1 MRKRLV
7 YPGTQNL
14 INALDT
20 TQKKV
25 AEANEFAEYIDD
37 PIGFCRFLGIEP
49 TIEQQQFFLSV
60 RDNAETNVKAAHG
73 VGKSIGSAVCVLWW
87 VFAVEGLAVTTAP
100 TEDQV
105 KEILWSE
112 VRKIYD
118 RNKHKLGGERGVLYV
133 KKSETARA
141 YGFSARNYDTNS
153 FQGKHAERLLLI
165 ADEADGISEIIDD
178 GFQSCLTGSKN
189 RGLRIGNP
197 LNQQSPFAKACKRN
211 AITIPAWNH
220 PNVAW
225 AYQAEE
231 TIDPTGKPRLIHRLK
246 PEVMPYILDEKGRV
260 KPQELW
266 PEQFPRDVI
275 PGAISLKWI
284 EEVRQD
290 KGEFSVFWMGRVEGE
305 FPVDAIDGIIPIS
318 WLRAARERYDSNP
331 EYWDGVALGC
341 PWRIGADVGDG
352 GDSHGVAIWRGPVLY
367 EVELHPTQN
376 DELDTI
382 RLADL
387 LASRVKVL
395 GLRNYHIAVDNT
407 GVGAGTLARLKQQGY
422 NARGCVFGESAE
434 ESKEFNNRKTEL
446 FWKFRDALRLGKIA
460 IAPLGDIEEQVFE
473 DLSAHRY
480 TLSGKGG
487 EDKQICCE
495 SKRHVRARLKRS
507 PDAGDAVIIGS
518 SCPNPIF
525 TGTVQTEVKKSE
537 TPQEMWQGSRPFED
551 TTVQYVRD
559 LFR

>member
-1 MRKRLV
+1 MVRTVK
-7 YPGTQNL
+7 P
-14 INALDT
+14 T
-20 TQKKV
+20 TTDVMDYIGKAKKKV
-25 AEANEFAEYIDD
+25 SKANQFAKYIND
-37 PIGFCRFLGIEP
+37 PIGFSRFLGIEP
-49 TIEQQQFFLSV
+49 TIEQQEFFLSV
-60 RDNAETNVKAAHG
+60 RDNPETNVKAAHG
-73 VGKSIGSAVCVLWW
+73 VGKSIGSAVIVLWW

-112 VRKIYD
+112 IRKIYD
-118 RNKHKLGGERGVLYV
+118 INKHKLGGNRGVLSV
-133 KKSETARA
+133 KKTETARA

-197 LNQQSPFAKACKRN
+197 LNHQSPFAKACKRS

-225 AYQAEE
+225 AYEAQEM
-231 TIDPTGKPRLIHRLK
+231 IDLSGKPRVIHRLK
-246 PEVMPYILDEKGRV
+246 PGVSSLILDDQRRV

-266 PEQFPRDVI
+266 PVQFPRDVI

-290 KGEFSVFWMGRVEGE
+290 KGEFSVFWQGRVEGE
-305 FPVDAIDGIIPIS
+305 FPTDAVDGIIPLS
-318 WLRAARERYDSNP
+318 WLKAARDRYDANP
-331 EYWDGVALGC
+331 EYWDKVAINC

-376 DELDTI
+376 DEMDTI

-387 LASRVKVL
+387 LADRIKKL
-395 GLRNYHIAVDNT
+395 GGNNYHVAVDNT

-422 NARGCVFGESAE
+422 YARGCVFGESAE
-434 ESKEFNNRKTEL
+434 NSQEFNNRKTEL
-446 FWKFRDALRLGKIA
+446 FWKLRDALRLGKIA
-460 IAPLGDIEEQVFE
+460 IAPLGEIESQVFE
-473 DLSAHRY
+473 DLSSHRY

-487 EDKQICCE
+487 EDKQIVCE
-495 SKRHVRARLKRS
+495 SKKHVRARLKRS

-525 TGTVQTEVKKSE
+525 SSSAVTTA
-537 TPQEMWQGSRPFED
+537 PQQQKTALENWGGSRPFEESS
-551 TTVQYVRD
+551 VSYVRG
-559 LFR
+559 LFE